1 MAQGDYRPVQGL
13 PAVLEREAGMS
24 GTIPMHTHAD
34 LLLHNGVIRTMDPAN
49 PAAEAI
55 AIGGGR
61 ILALGTAAVLEG
73 LCGPGTRRVDLGGR
87 MVMPGLIDFHMHLLN
102 SMTTRLYSTPL
113 DPADDF
119 ATVLDK
125 VAAAA
130 RAPGRR
136 EWVTAGPYGP
146 AALAAMEHPG
156 ALAALDAI
164 SQGRPVSLTH
174 VSAHGRFA
182 SSEALARA
190 GITGST
196 PNPQDGEIVRDT
208 AGQATGLLHE
218 TASWPVRDAI
228 PALTDAEMLEVA
240 REAMGYLNGL
250 GLTGF
255 ADASATLG
263 MLRTFRAL
271 EDEGGLTCWA
281 GFNLALSPTSMG
293 YDAAE
298 ATALRRE
305 RRALCGPHMVAD
317 FAKIFLDGVP
327 SLRTAAMLEPYAT
340 APAGEPPIAMMLD
353 VQQLADAIAEFD
365 AEGMGVKVHAI
376 GDRAVLTVLDAV
388 ERVRARNGTGVQHQI
403 AHGQFIRAQDIPRL
417 RALNMLAD
425 MNPPLWFPNS
435 ASLTHE
441 RVVGKERYEQAWPI
455 RDILASGA
463 DIAVGSDWMTV
474 SAELDP
480 WLSLCGMVTRRDGSG
495 RFPGA
500 HRPDQA
506 LSVAEALPLYTRG
519 PARAMRIS
527 DRTGQLSPG
536 LSADL
541 IVLDRDLIGIDPMA
555 IAGTQVMATLFEGR
569 LVHGSF

>member
-1 MAQGDYRPVQGL
+1 
-13 PAVLEREAGMS
+13 MS
-24 GTIPMHTHAD
+24 TTHNQPRAE
-34 LLLHNGVIRTMDPAN
+34 LLLHRGVIRTMDPAN
-49 PAAEAI
+49 PLVEAI
-55 AIGGGR
+55 AIGGSR
-61 ILALGTAAVLEG
+61 ILAVGSMATLEA
-73 LCGPGTRRVDLGGR
+73 LCGPATRRVDLGGR
-87 MVMPGLIDFHMHLLN
+87 MVMPGLIDFHMHLLT
-102 SMTTRLYSTPL
+102 SMTIRLYSTPL

-119 ATVLDK
+119 AAVLAK
-125 VAAAA
+125 VGAAAQ
-130 RAPGRR
+130 APSGR

-146 AALAAMEHPG
+146 AALAAMEQPG
-156 ALAALDAI
+156 ALAALDAV
-164 SQGRPVSLTH
+164 SHGRPVSLTH
-174 VSAHGRFA
+174 VSGHGRFA
-182 SSEALARA
+182 NSVALARA
-190 GITGST
+190 GITAST
-196 PNPQDGEIVRDT
+196 PDPQDGEIVRDA
-208 AGQATGLLHE
+208 AGQPTGLLHE

-228 PALTDAEMLEVA
+228 PALNAAEMLDVA
-240 REAMGYLNGL
+240 RQAMRYLNGL

-255 ADASATLG
+255 CDASATLD

-298 ATALRRE
+298 AAELRRN
-305 RRALCGPHMVAD
+305 RKALCGPHMVAD

-340 APAGEPPIAMMLD
+340 APASEPPIAMTLD
-353 VQQLADAIAEFD
+353 VQQLAEAIADFD

-388 ERVRARNGTGVQHQI
+388 ERVRARNGAGVQHQI
-403 AHGQFIRAQDIPRL
+403 AHGQFIREQDIPRL
-417 RALNMLAD
+417 RKLNVLAD

-441 RVVGKERYEQAWPI
+441 RVVGKARYARAWPI

-463 DIAVGSDWMTV
+463 DIAVGSDWMTI
-474 SAELDP
+474 SPDLDP
-480 WLSLCGMVTRRDGSG
+480 WLSLCGMVTRRDGTG

-500 HRPDQA
+500 HRPEQA
-506 LSVAEALPLYTRG
+506 LSLEQALPLYTRN
-519 PARAMRIS
+519 PARAMRLG

-541 IVLDRDLIGIDPMA
+541 IVLDRDLMSIDPMA

-569 LVHGSF
+569 LVHGGF

>member
-1 MAQGDYRPVQGL
+1 MPTY
-13 PAVLEREAGMS
+13 
-24 GTIPMHTHAD
+24 AD
-34 LLLHNGVIRTMDPAN
+34 LLLHHGVIRTMDPAN
-49 PAAEAI
+49 PTAEAM

-61 ILALGTAAVLEG
+61 ILALGNATALEG

-87 MVMPGLIDFHMHLLN
+87 MVMPGVIDFHMHLLT

-119 ATVLDK
+119 SAVLAK
-125 VAAAA
+125 VGAAAKV
-130 RAPGRR
+130 PGRR

-146 AALAAMEHPG
+146 AALEAMERPG
-156 ALAALDAI
+156 ALAALDAA

-182 SSEALARA
+182 NTEALARA
-190 GITGST
+190 GIDATT
-196 PNPQDGEIVRDT
+196 PNPPDGEIVRDA

-228 PALTDAEMLEVA
+228 PALTDAEMLQVA
-240 REAMGYLNGL
+240 RDAMGYLNGL

-255 ADASATLG
+255 ADASATLD

-271 EDEGGLTCWA
+271 DDEGRLTCWA

-293 YDAAE
+293 YDPAEAAE
-298 ATALRRE
+298 LRRT
-305 RRALCGPHMVAD
+305 RKALCGPHMVAD

-327 SLRTAAMLEPYAT
+327 SLRTAAMLEPYVT
-340 APAGEPPIAMMLD
+340 APPGEPPIAMMLD
-353 VQQLADAIAEFD
+353 SGQLADAIADFD
-365 AEGMGVKVHAI
+365 AEGIGVKVHAI
-376 GDRAVLTVLDAV
+376 GDRAILTVLDAV
-388 ERVRARNGTGVQHQI
+388 ERVRARNGAGVQHQI
-403 AHGQFIRAQDIPRL
+403 AHGQFIRQQDIPRL
-417 RALNMLAD
+417 QALNVLAD

-441 RVVGKERYEQAWPI
+441 RVVGNERYAQAWPI
-455 RDILASGA
+455 RDMVASGA
-463 DIAVGSDWMTV
+463 DIAVGSDWMTI

-500 HRPDQA
+500 HRLDQA
-506 LSVAEALPLYTRG
+506 LSVEEALPLYTRG
-519 PARAMRIS
+519 PARALRIG

-536 LSADL
+536 FSADL
-541 IVLDRDLIGIDPMA
+541 IVLDRDVTRINPVE
-555 IAGTQVMATLFEGR
+555 IAGTQVIATVFEGR
-569 LVHGSF
+569 VVHGEL

>member
-1 MAQGDYRPVQGL
+1 MP
-13 PAVLEREAGMS
+13 
-24 GTIPMHTHAD
+24 THAD
-34 LLLHNGVIRTMDPAN
+34 LLLHHGVIRTMDPAN
-49 PAAEAI
+49 PTAEAM

-61 ILALGTAAVLEG
+61 ILALGNAAALEG

-87 MVMPGLIDFHMHLLN
+87 MVMPGLIDFHMHLLT

-119 ATVLDK
+119 AAVLAK
-125 VAAAA
+125 VGAAAKV
-130 RAPGRR
+130 PGRR

-146 AALAAMEHPG
+146 AALEAMERPG
-156 ALAALDAI
+156 ALAALDAV

-182 SSEALARA
+182 NTEALARA
-190 GITGST
+190 GIDATT
-196 PNPQDGEIVRDT
+196 PNPPDGEIVRD
-208 AGQATGLLHE
+208 ASGEATGLLHE

-228 PALTDAEMLEVA
+228 PALSEAEMLQVA

-255 ADASATLG
+255 ADASATLD

-271 EDEGGLTCWA
+271 DDEGRLTCWA

-293 YDAAE
+293 YDTAE
-298 ATALRRE
+298 ASELRRT
-305 RRALCGPHMVAD
+305 RKALCGPHMVAD

-327 SLRTAAMLEPYAT
+327 SLRTAAMLEPYVT
-340 APAGEPPIAMMLD
+340 APLGEPPIAMTLD
-353 VQQLADAIAEFD
+353 VGQLADAIADFD
-365 AEGMGVKVHAI
+365 AEGIGVKVHAI
-376 GDRAVLTVLDAV
+376 GDRAILTVLDAV
-388 ERVRARNGTGVQHQI
+388 ERVRARNGAGVQHQI
-403 AHGQFIRAQDIPRL
+403 AHGQFIRQQDIPRL
-417 RALNMLAD
+417 RALNVLAD
-425 MNPPLWFPNS
+425 MNPPLWFPSS

-441 RVVGKERYEQAWPI
+441 RVVGKERYAQAWPI
-455 RDILASGA
+455 RDMVAAGA
-463 DIAVGSDWMTV
+463 DIAVGSDWMTI

-480 WLSLCGMVTRRDGSG
+480 WLSLCGMVTRRDGGG

-506 LSVAEALPLYTRG
+506 LSMEEALPLYTRN
-519 PARAMRIS
+519 PARALRIG

-536 LSADL
+536 LSADF
-541 IVLDRDLIGIDPMA
+541 IVLDRDVTRINPME
-555 IAGTQVMATLFEGR
+555 IAGTKVMATIFEGR
-569 LVHGSF
+569 LVHGEI